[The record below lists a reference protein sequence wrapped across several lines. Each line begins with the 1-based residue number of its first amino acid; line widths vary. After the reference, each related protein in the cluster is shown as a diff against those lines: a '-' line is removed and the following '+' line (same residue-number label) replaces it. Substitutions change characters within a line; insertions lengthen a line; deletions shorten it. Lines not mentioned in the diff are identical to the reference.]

1 MSLAS
6 DLSMWQRDLH
16 ARGGIRKPERRSRSA
31 EVNLLS
37 RRDSGIALE
46 RYPIHREIRAIVY
59 HKAARAVAFAAT
71 IYIHNP
77 AFSTG

>member
-1 MSLAS
+1 
-6 DLSMWQRDLH
+6 MWQRDLH

-46 RYPIHREIRAIVY
+46 RYPIHREIGAIVY
-59 HKAARAVAFAAT
+59 HKAARAVRKAARAVAFAAT